1 MSVPTVPP
9 LRWRW
14 HPASLRSLLLLSL
27 LLPLWAMVLATVLWQ
42 ALADQRELGRA
53 QDAQLRM
60 ALAAL
65 ASGTVGVASAHAEP
79 MGTAGEQTVARPP
92 VRYRISTP
100 EGEWVAGDRDWAA
113 HPWRGRLLPGD
124 APDLYTSHWQG
135 HLLRAAAAVRKLS
148 GQQLQ
153 SLAAQAGQP
162 GSAPEMPLV
171 DVVVQVG
178 MPLADRWPSAR
189 AVLSGA
195 SGALVAGAVLLS
207 LAICASVAWARRWL
221 QRSVATMAQPLAD
234 VPEDAGPAELHALSR
249 QMRALYRSEHDWV
262 DEQRRFLAEASHQLR
277 TPMAVLRTQLQSAI
291 DGTVAPAE
299 VLPQML
305 HTVDRATGLAN
316 QLLSLT
322 KLEQLKRSGGLQP
335 TDIHAAARDAVM
347 ELSPLIA
354 AKRLDFSLDGEAL
367 DVPADAVMLGE
378 LLRNLLANAIHHTP
392 HGGAL
397 GMLLRDCAGTREL
410 VVWDEGPGV
419 DGGVFPRLFQ
429 PFSATKG
436 GVGLGLSICRQIA
449 DAMGATIH
457 IYNRIDQG
465 KVIGV
470 DAVVSWGQGP

>member
-1 MSVPTVPP
+1 MAALSPALPRRP
-9 LRWRW
+9 W
-14 HPASLRSLLLLSL
+14 HAASLRSLLLWSL
-27 LLPLWAMVLATVLWQ
+27 LAPLWGLVLAAAAWQ
-42 ALADQRELGRA
+42 TLAAYLHLAEA
-53 QDAQLRM
+53 QDARLRTALQGLGQALSAAATTPM
-60 ALAAL
+60 AQRVAQAG
-65 ASGTVGVASAHAEP
+65 AWSGLPAGGAQVKYRVSTTEGAWI
-79 MGTAGEQTVARPP
+79 AGER
-92 VRYRISTP
+92 S
-100 EGEWVAGDRDWAA
+100 WVAY
-113 HPWRGRLLPGD
+113 PWRGQPAAQSGL
-124 APDLYTSHWQG
+124 DLYTSHWQG
-135 HLLRAAAAVRKLS
+135 GLLRAAALVR
-148 GQQLQ
+148 QLPGEPDESQ
-153 SLAAQAGQP
+153 PAQAGEP
-162 GSAPEMPLV
+162 VSSAM
-171 DVVVQVG
+171 VVQVG
-178 MPLADRWPSAR
+178 LPLRERWPTA
-189 AVLSGA
+189 
-195 SGALVAGAVLLS
+195 GALLAGPLGVLAAGALLLS
-207 LAICASVAWARRWL
+207 LGIWASVTLALRWL
-221 QRSVATMAQPLAD
+221 QRSVATLAQPLDDGAD
-234 VPEDAGPAELHALSR
+234 TSGPAELHELAHKV
-249 QMRALYRSEHDWV
+249 RALYRSEHDWV

-419 DGGVFPRLFQ
+419 DDGVFPRLFQ

-449 DAMGATIH
+449 DAMGASIH